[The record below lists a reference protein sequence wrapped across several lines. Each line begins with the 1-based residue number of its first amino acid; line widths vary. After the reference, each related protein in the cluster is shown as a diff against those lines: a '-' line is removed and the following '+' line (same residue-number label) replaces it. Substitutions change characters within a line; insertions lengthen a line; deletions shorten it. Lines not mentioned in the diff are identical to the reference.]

1 MADCVALC
9 EATTKVRTATAIHLL
24 RAVRS
29 SRHSGMKAVWM
40 AALLLL
46 PVTLLAGESNTVYV
60 IEIRED
66 ITHNTLF
73 LIRRGVNEAAAKNAS
88 AIVLDMETNGGRV
101 DVTEDIIQVLQ
112 HSPVKTYTYVNPKAF
127 SAGAYIA
134 AATDKIFMAP
144 GSVIGAATPIVLTPG
159 EGVAN
164 LPAAVQ
170 EKMTS
175 AMRGLIRA
183 TAQQKGHNPDV
194 FEAMVDA
201 DKGLTIDGKEIS
213 PKGKLL
219 TVTADEAVK
228 IYGMPAK
235 PLLSAGTVKTLDDLL
250 AKIGLAGATV
260 ERVKPYGFEVAARW
274 ITMLS
279 PLLILVGMVAIYL
292 ELKAP
297 GLGVPTMVAVICF
310 GVYFLGF
317 FVAGL
322 AGWEEAALFVVGLLL
337 VAFEVIFPGHLLS
350 GIAGTILILAAL
362 MMAMIEKFPGGPAWP
377 GLPALEI
384 PILRVLGGFVG
395 SVVVMII
402 LGRYL
407 PKSSFFRRME
417 LVAATNTA
425 EGYTTAA
432 GEAKSLLGTTGVAET
447 NLRPS
452 GKGRFGEQLV
462 DVVTEGDLIERG
474 SKIKITEVQGARVVV
489 EKA

>member
-1 MADCVALC
+1 
-9 EATTKVRTATAIHLL
+9 
-24 RAVRS
+24 
-29 SRHSGMKAVWM
+29 MKAVWM
-40 AALLLL
+40 AVLLLL
-46 PVTLLAGESNTVYV
+46 PVTLLAGEAKSVCV

-66 ITHNTLF
+66 ITHNTLY
-73 LIRRGVNEAAAKNAS
+73 LVRRGVNEAAAKGAS
-88 AIVLDMETNGGRV
+88 AIILDMETNGGRV
-101 DVTEDIIQVLQ
+101 DVTEDIIQVLE

-134 AATDKIFMAP
+134 AATDKIYMAP

-201 DKGLTIDGKEIS
+201 DKGLTIDGTEIS

-219 TVTADEAVK
+219 TLTADDALK
-228 IYGMPAK
+228 MYGTPIK

-250 AKIGLAGATV
+250 AKVGLAGATI

-279 PLLILVGMVAIYL
+279 PLLILVGLVAIYL

-297 GLGVPTMVAVICF
+297 GLGVPTAVAVICF
-310 GVYFLGF
+310 GIYFAGF

-322 AGWEEAALFVVGLLL
+322 AGWEEAALFVAGLGLI
-337 VAFEVIFPGHLLS
+337 AFEVIFPGHLLS
-350 GIAGTILILAAL
+350 GIAGTVLIIAAL
-362 MMAMIEKFPGGPAWP
+362 MMAMIEKFPGGPVWP
-377 GLPALEI
+377 GWPALEI
-384 PILRVLGGFVG
+384 PIFRVLGGFVG
-395 SVVVMII
+395 SVVVMMI

-407 PKSSFFRRME
+407 PKSTLFHKME
-417 LVAATNTA
+417 LATATNSA
-425 EGYTTAA
+425 DGYTTATSA
-432 GEAKSLLGTTGVAET
+432 AKSLLGTTGVAET

-452 GKGRFGEQLV
+452 GSGRFGDRLV

-474 SKIKITEVQGARVVV
+474 AKIKITQVEGARVVV

>member
-1 MADCVALC
+1 MKIVG
-9 EATTKVRTATAIHLL
+9 LL
-24 RAVRS
+24 
-29 SRHSGMKAVWM
+29 
-40 AALLLL
+40 ALLWL
-46 PVTLLAGESNTVYV
+46 PVTLVAGPSNSVCV

-66 ITHNTLF
+66 ITHNTLY
-73 LIRRGVNEAAAKNAS
+73 LVRRGVNEAVAKNAS
-88 AIVLDMETNGGRV
+88 AVILDMETNGGRV
-101 DVTEDIIQVLQ
+101 DVTEDIIQVLE

-144 GSVIGAATPIVLTPG
+144 GSVIGAATPIVMTPG

-201 DKGLTIDGKEIS
+201 DKGLTMDGKEIS

-219 TVTADEAVK
+219 TLTADDALKMYGAPVK
-228 IYGMPAK
+228 A
-235 PLLSAGTVKTLDDLL
+235 LLSAGTVQSLDDLL
-250 AKIGLAGATV
+250 VKVGLPGATV
-260 ERVKPYGFEVAARW
+260 DRVKPYGFEVAARW
-274 ITMLS
+274 ITVLS
-279 PLLILVGMVAIYL
+279 PLLILVGLVAIYL

-297 GLGVPTMVAVICF
+297 GLGVPTAVAVICF
-310 GVYFLGF
+310 AIYFAGF

-322 AGWEEAALFVVGLLL
+322 AGWEEAALFVLGMGLI
-337 VAFEVIFPGHLLS
+337 AFEVIFPGHLLS
-350 GIAGTILILAAL
+350 GIAGMLLIITAL
-362 MMAMIEKFPGGPAWP
+362 MMAMIEKFPGTPVWP
-377 GLPALEI
+377 GWPALEI
-384 PILRVLGGFVG
+384 PIFKVLGAFVG

-407 PKSSFFRRME
+407 PKSTFFHKME
-417 LVAATNTA
+417 LATATNSA
-425 EGYTTAA
+425 DGYTTATGA
-432 GEAKSLLGTTGVAET
+432 AQSLLGTTGVAET

-452 GKGRFGEQLV
+452 GQGRFGEQLV

-474 SKIKITEVQGARVVV
+474 TRIKIMQVQGARVVV

>member
-1 MADCVALC
+1 M
-9 EATTKVRTATAIHLL
+9 
-24 RAVRS
+24 
-29 SRHSGMKAVWM
+29 HSGMKAVWM
-40 AALLLL
+40 AAFLLL
-46 PVTLLAGESNTVYV
+46 PVTLLAGEEKSVCV
-60 IEIRED
+60 IEIHED
-66 ITHNTLF
+66 ITHNTLY
-73 LIRRGVNEAAAKNAS
+73 LVRRGVNEAAAKGAS
-88 AIVLDMETNGGRV
+88 AIILDMNTNGGRV
-101 DVTEDIIQVLQ
+101 DVTEDIIQALE
-112 HSPVKTYTYVNPKAF
+112 HATVKTYTYVNPKAF

-134 AATDKIFMAP
+134 AATDKIYMVP

-183 TAQQKGHNPDV
+183 TAQEKGHNPDV

-201 DKGLTIDGKEIS
+201 DKGLTIDGHVIS

-219 TVTADEAVK
+219 TLTADDAAK
-228 IYGMPAK
+228 IYGTPAK
-235 PLLSAGTVKTLDDLL
+235 PLLSAGTVKSLDDLL

-260 ERVKPYGFEVAARW
+260 DRIKPYGFEIAARW

-279 PLLILVGMVAIYL
+279 PLLILVGLVAIYL

-297 GLGVPTMVAVICF
+297 GLGVPTVVAVICF
-310 GVYFLGF
+310 GIYFAGY

-322 AGWEEAALFVVGLLL
+322 AGWEEVALFVVGLALIVL
-337 VAFEVIFPGHLLS
+337 EIIFPGHLLS
-350 GIAGTILILAAL
+350 GIAGTILIIAAL
-362 MMAMIEKFPGGPAWP
+362 MMAMIEKFPGGPVWP
-377 GLPALEI
+377 GWPALEI
-384 PILRVLGGFVG
+384 PILKVLGGFVG

-407 PKSSFFRRME
+407 PKSPLFQKME
-417 LVAATNTA
+417 LATATSNAA
-425 EGYTTAA
+425 GYTTAS
-432 GEAKSLLGTTGVAET
+432 GEAKALLGCTGVAET

-452 GKGRFGEQLV
+452 GKGRFGDKLV

-474 SKIKITEVQGARVVV
+474 ANIRITRVEGARVVV
-489 EKA
+489 QKA